1 MSAPSGR
8 SRLRLGARRQGGRGA
23 FPLASLRDRGR
34 RRRVRAATVGS
45 VVSGGR
51 RDRRAIRER
60 QPSRFPLLGSRWLP
74 GGSLLGCELGPVGTM
89 RSWRASSPQKIST
102 SSSAPQ
108 STPGRRS
115 SSPSARRSGRL
126 RAVPRPRRRPPA
138 KAQARSSFRPTR
150 SDQVVVGTEGGFE
163 AACVRLRVANGER
176 KDTADDVVVMVTEV
190 RRLEDSETA
199 PAETQPIGLPPT
211 WSGSTPPLTVASVH
225 PGSER
230 HIDLLHVDWPA
241 GDEIDIA
248 RTTLSR
254 RGELPEPARLTFSA

>member
-8 SRLRLGARRQGGRGA
+8 SRLRLG
-23 FPLASLRDRGR
+23 L
-34 RRRVRAATVGS
+34 
-45 VVSGGR
+45 
-51 RDRRAIRER
+51 
-60 QPSRFPLLGSRWLP
+60 
-74 GGSLLGCELGPVGTM
+74 
-89 RSWRASSPQKIST
+89 
-102 SSSAPQ
+102 
-108 STPGRRS
+108 
-115 SSPSARRSGRL
+115 
-126 RAVPRPRRRPPA
+126 
-138 KAQARSSFRPTR
+138 
-150 SDQVVVGTEGGFE
+150 E

-176 KDTADDVVVMVTEV
+176 KDTADHVVVMVTEV

-248 RTTLSR
+248 RTWSEAAPVHLDLTPKPAGGQGTLTSGR
-254 RGELPEPARLTFSA
+254 YEISAEVRARNADHPLCDSCVLGRQVVRQGGNVGSPPH

>member
-1 MSAPSGR
+1 
-8 SRLRLGARRQGGRGA
+8 
-23 FPLASLRDRGR
+23 
-34 RRRVRAATVGS
+34 
-45 VVSGGR
+45 
-51 RDRRAIRER
+51 
-60 QPSRFPLLGSRWLP
+60 
-74 GGSLLGCELGPVGTM
+74 
-89 RSWRASSPQKIST
+89 
-102 SSSAPQ
+102 
-108 STPGRRS
+108 
-115 SSPSARRSGRL
+115 
-126 RAVPRPRRRPPA
+126 
-138 KAQARSSFRPTR
+138 
-150 SDQVVVGTEGGFE
+150 
-163 AACVRLRVANGER
+163 
-176 KDTADDVVVMVTEV
+176 MVTEV